1 MSAIDAMAEALAVH
15 GYTCT
20 KQAALEGRSGTVYT
34 VPLLAESEERAF
46 ILDVQTDDPL
56 PMAAVA
62 DMADV
67 ADDVGADAAVLC
79 HTGAVE
85 GPGHSVVL
93 WDHDETVRVL
103 GDARLA
109 GALGHAPTPLRLQP
123 DQARPVAESVTELLP
138 PAFQDDIDLVAF
150 ETMGTEPVEEPSDDL
165 LDGFAALA
173 AAADENELQMP
184 DPLALP
190 DEGPTGVE
198 ASHPLLPI
206 RITPDDGRARLR
218 GKMDRIDS
226 VQMIL
231 QPVHLLDY
239 ECDLL
244 AEGSL
249 RYDTVAG
256 RVQVHGT
263 DKVVLDVAAE
273 EVDPQGFTRLA
284 DVPDLPGHERTLRV
298 SEDRARQCATD
309 FLMDTHTRMVD
320 VEIEDDDN
328 GFSYTEKKAVAPRP
342 DHVRLH
348 HIGIFHRCVWR
359 FTGPSGHVDMD
370 ALSGHL
376 LDEVLANAH
385 HDTMIID

>member
-1 MSAIDAMAEALAVH
+1 MSAIDVMAEALTVH
-15 GYTCT
+15 GYACT
-20 KQAALEGRSGTVYT
+20 RQAALEGRSGTVYT
-34 VPLLAESEERAF
+34 VPLLAESEEHAF
-46 ILDVQTDDPL
+46 ILDIQTDDPL

-79 HTGAVE
+79 HLGTPE
-85 GPGHSVVL
+85 GPAHNVVL
-93 WDHDETVRVL
+93 WDESETTRVI
-103 GDARLA
+103 GDARLSE
-109 GALGHAPTPLRLQP
+109 ALGKPPAPLRLTTSEL
-123 DQARPVAESVTELLP
+123 VAESVTELLP
-138 PAFQDDIDLVAF
+138 PAFQPDVDLAAM
-150 ETMGTEPVEEPSDDL
+150 ETMGAEPEPEEDL
-165 LDGFAALA
+165 LGGFAALA
-173 AAADENELQMP
+173 AAADDNELQMP

-190 DEGPTGVE
+190 EDPTPTTFE
-198 ASHPLLPI
+198 HQLLPI
-206 RITPDDGRARLR
+206 RITPDEGRARLH
-218 GKMDRIDS
+218 GKLDRIDS
-226 VQMIL
+226 VQMIM

-263 DKVVLDVAAE
+263 DKAVIEVDPEA
-273 EVDPQGFTRLA
+273 VDPQGFTKLA

-298 SEDRARQCATD
+298 QDDRARQRSTD
-309 FLMDTHTRMVD
+309 FLMEAHSRMVD
-320 VEIEDDDN
+320 VEVDDEEN

-348 HIGIFHRCVWR
+348 HLGIFHRVAWR
-359 FTGPSGHVDMD
+359 FIGPSGHVDMD
-370 ALSGHL
+370 ALTGET